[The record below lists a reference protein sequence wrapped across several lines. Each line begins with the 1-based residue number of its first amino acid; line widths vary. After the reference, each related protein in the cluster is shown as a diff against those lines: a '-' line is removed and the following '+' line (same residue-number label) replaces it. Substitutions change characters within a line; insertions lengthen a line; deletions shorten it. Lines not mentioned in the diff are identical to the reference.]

1 MAPGVKRP
9 DATGIKPGTLLGML
23 IRPKSI
29 VLKLTLMSSALIILT
44 LGIFILVNLPYQRRA
59 ILAAMASEA
68 RSTITSVAQVTAS
81 AIVTED
87 FGAVVEHCLRVVK
100 ESPSI
105 SYLVVTRNDG
115 FSVVMT
121 KSGWT
126 QKNLSGPLWVP
137 RGRVASSSFQKSD
150 AAPEEVYHYCY
161 PFQYSGIDWGWI
173 HIGLSLKQFN
183 DDIGALYLRTAL
195 LTLLCVSVGIAA
207 ALLLARKLTE
217 PIASLTRITDQVAGG
232 DLGIRVQIK
241 TGDELEHLGESFNSM
256 TEKLQ
261 ETQGEIIAALEYAD
275 NIIGSMNDAIIVI
288 STDGIIAR
296 VNVAAARLLDY
307 QEAELV
313 GEHIDKILQPAEND
327 PGESPGVAGT
337 GKLDPLAC
345 FSNLETFYRDSK
357 GRRIPVIFSSSKIH
371 DIGSTDETIVCVAV
385 DITQR
390 KEAEEA
396 LQVEKEKAEAASKSK
411 SQFLANMSHEIRTP
425 MNGLLGMLSLLTDT
439 PLNEKQR
446 KMTDMAHSSAEI
458 LLEIINNI
466 LDFSKIEAGK
476 IHLQPVDFRP
486 RDMVREVLNIFWIR
500 AREKG
505 INLASTVDDCIPAA
519 LQGDSVLLR
528 QILINLV
535 GNAVKFTPAGE
546 VSLAVT
552 LEDKGPDTRVVR
564 FEIRDT
570 GCGIPLE
577 KQQDIFDVFFQADSS
592 MARRHEGTGLGLAI
606 SKELVEALG
615 GSIGVR
621 SEPGA
626 GSLFWFTVSLNKASS
641 PASAALPA
649 SPETTSEAN
658 YEWQEREHKLRV
670 LLVEDNVVN
679 QEYCRMVLE
688 SLNFA
693 VDVVDR
699 GRKGIDAV
707 RREDYDIVLMDC
719 QMPEMDGFEATKII
733 RQHESASGRGTR
745 PLIIIALTANAMS
758 GDRDLCLDAGMDD
771 YLPKPYTQ
779 RQMRDILNRWL
790 QGEPAPGPEVS
801 GASDAMSRIEGA
813 GEALTRP
820 VHPVAVDLGALES
833 IQALQRVGAPDL
845 LEKMMGLFFTGSPRH
860 IDGMSHALAAG
871 DAVGLWNAA
880 HSFKSSSAILGALNL
895 SEMCRVMEAKG
906 RAGLLEGVPDLLAE
920 IKDEFET
927 VCRELAALRDK
938 AD

>member
-1 MAPGVKRP
+1 MASGVKPP
-9 DATGIKPGTLLGML
+9 DATGIKPGLLLNML

-29 VLKLTLMSSALIILT
+29 VLKLTLMSSALIVVT
-44 LGIFILVNLPYQRRA
+44 LGIFVLVNLPYQRRA

-126 QKNLSGPLWVP
+126 QKNLGGPLWVP

-150 AAPEEVYHYCY
+150 VAPEEVYHYSY

-195 LTLLCVSVGIAA
+195 LTLLCVSVGIGA
-207 ALLLARKLTE
+207 ALLLARKLTR
-217 PIASLTRITDQVAGG
+217 PIASLTRITNQVASG
-232 DLGIRVQIK
+232 DLGIRVHIK

-256 TEKLQ
+256 TERLQ

-288 STDGIIAR
+288 STDGRIAR

-307 QEAELV
+307 DEAELV
-313 GEHIDKILQPAEND
+313 GEHIDKILLPAEND
-327 PGESPGVAGT
+327 PGGNPEVAVV

-345 FSNLETFYRDSK
+345 FSSVETFYRDSK
-357 GRRIPVIFSSSKIH
+357 GRTIPVIFSSSKIH
-371 DIGSTDETIVCVAV
+371 DISSTDETIVCVAV

-390 KEAEEA
+390 KEAEQD
-396 LQVEKEKAEAASKSK
+396 LQIEKDKAEAANKAK

-439 PLNEKQR
+439 SLDEKQR

-458 LLEIINNI
+458 LLEIINNV

-500 AREKG
+500 AQEKG
-505 INLASTVDDCIPAA
+505 IKLVSNVDDCVPDA

-528 QILINLV
+528 QILINLL
-535 GNAVKFTPAGE
+535 GNAVKFTAAGE
-546 VSLAVT
+546 VSLAMT
-552 LEDKGPDTRVVR
+552 LEEKGLDAPVLR

-577 KQQDIFDVFFQADSS
+577 KQDDIFEVFSQADSS

-621 SEPGA
+621 SASGM
-626 GSLFWFTVSLNKASS
+626 GSLFWFTVSLQNASS
-641 PASAALPA
+641 ADCPA
-649 SPETTSEAN
+649 SPETTSEAK
-658 YEWQEREHKLRV
+658 YEWEERGQKLKV

-679 QEYCRMVLE
+679 QEYCKMVLE

-719 QMPEMDGFEATKII
+719 QMPEMDGFEATRLI
-733 RQHESASGRGTR
+733 RLEESANGSEKR
-745 PLIIIALTANAMS
+745 PVTVIALTANAMS
-758 GDRDLCLDAGMDD
+758 GDRDLCLDAGMND
-771 YLPKPYTQ
+771 YLPKPYT
-779 RQMRDILNRWL
+779 RSQMRHILNRWL
-790 QGEPAPGPEVS
+790 QGEQAAGSEAAD
-801 GASDAMSRIEGA
+801 AS
-813 GEALTRP
+813 
-820 VHPVAVDLGALES
+820 VAVIGAEENGEVAIRTAVGSVAVERSHLES
-833 IQALQRVGAPDL
+833 IQELQRVGAPNL
-845 LEKMMGLFFTGSPRH
+845 LKKMMELFFTGSPRH
-860 IDGMSHALAAG
+860 IDGMSLAIASG

-880 HSFKSSSAILGALNL
+880 HTFKSSSAILGALNL
-895 SEMCRVMEAKG
+895 SEMCRVMEANG
-906 RAGLLEGVPDLLAE
+906 RAGDLEGAKELLDE

-927 VCRELAALRDK
+927 VCRTLAAIRDE